1 VNAYPR
7 NRAKVLYPYNLGAN
21 KAAWMTASNLAYLRE
36 NWATESASAIACAL
50 GTSKN
55 AIVGKAHVM
64 HLPAKPQ
71 PGGHR
76 KSAVPP
82 PQPELSRPAWS
93 YPDTETAALIREIQ
107 AERET
112 AGLPPVVI
120 VTAPN
125 LVVAIEA
132 PPRAIGKGR
141 LGSNNAAWMTPKNL
155 DYVRASW
162 GSVSS
167 ANMARALGVSKFSV
181 VTKAHRM
188 GLPKLPNPVQQDR
201 QTLTPAVPLRK
212 PLAAE
217 QQVRD
222 APKPVI
228 LAPPP
233 RVSLPP
239 VLSRRGELCSWP
251 IGEPKRP
258 GFRYCDDPA
267 VEGRPYCPTHCSIGF
282 VARKHDVGGVASR
295 EAG

>member
-7 NRAKVLYPYNLGAN
+7 DRKKPLYPYNRGAN

-36 NWATESASAIACAL
+36 HWPTESASAIACAL

-64 HLPAKPQ
+64 QLPAKPQ

-76 KSAVPP
+76 KSAIPP
-82 PQPELSRPAWS
+82 PQSELSRPAWS
-93 YPDTETAALIREIQ
+93 YPDTETAALIHEIQ
-107 AERET
+107 AEREQ

-120 VTAPN
+120 V
-125 LVVAIEA
+125 EA

-141 LGSNNAAWMTPKNL
+141 LGSNNAA
-155 DYVRASW
+155 S
-162 GSVSS
+162 
-167 ANMARALGVSKFSV
+167 
-181 VTKAHRM
+181 
-188 GLPKLPNPVQQDR
+188 NPVQRSPDS
-201 QTLTPAVPLRK
+201 PVAVHRPLD
-212 PLAAE
+212 AE

-228 LAPPP
+228 LAPSP

-282 VARKHDVGGVASR
+282 VARKHDVGGVAHR